1 MISPTGKTTVRSD
14 SKGDGHYGASRGG
27 RMHDGTDYP
36 CTPGQQVV
44 APIAGTVLREAVP
57 YADDAKYRGVVIQG
71 AHARVK
77 MFYLLPDK
85 ALIGKRVTQG
95 QTIGTAQDISA
106 KYGAAMTPHIHLQV
120 ESYDPQILIEE
131 GAA

>member
-1 MISPTGKTTVRSD
+1 MISPTGKTNVRSD

-36 CTPGQQVV
+36 CTPGQPVV
-44 APIAGTVLREAVP
+44 APIDGTVIREAAP

-77 MFYLLPDK
+77 MFYLIPDK
-85 ALIGKRVTQG
+85 ALIGKRVSQG
-95 QTIGTAQDISA
+95 QAVGTAQDISA
-106 KYGAAMTPHIHLQV
+106 KYGQAMIPHIHMQI
-120 ESYDPQILIEE
+120 ESYDPEILIQKE
-131 GAA
+131 AS